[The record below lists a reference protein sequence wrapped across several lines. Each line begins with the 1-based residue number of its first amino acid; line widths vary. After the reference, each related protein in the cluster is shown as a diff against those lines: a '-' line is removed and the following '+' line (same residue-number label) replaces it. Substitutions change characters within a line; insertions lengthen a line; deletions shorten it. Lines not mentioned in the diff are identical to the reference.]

1 MPQDVVKA
9 GYEALMK
16 RRVVC
21 VPGTMNK
28 ALVASRRI
36 LSEGAQASL
45 NEAFCKKVPL
55 EDQKREAG
63 VRRGRYVKAQS
74 ASGFCCGVRCP
85 QRISVRF
92 HFSAETADATLQICG

>member
-16 RRVVC
+16 GALFVV
-21 VPGTMNK
+21 PAMMNK

-55 EDQKREAG
+55 EDQKR
-63 VRRGRYVKAQS
+63 
-74 ASGFCCGVRCP
+74 
-85 QRISVRF
+85 
-92 HFSAETADATLQICG
+92 